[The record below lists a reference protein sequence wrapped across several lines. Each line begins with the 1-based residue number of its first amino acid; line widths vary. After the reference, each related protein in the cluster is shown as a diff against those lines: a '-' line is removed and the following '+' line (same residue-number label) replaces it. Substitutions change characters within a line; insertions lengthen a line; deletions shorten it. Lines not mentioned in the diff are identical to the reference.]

1 MENIANV
8 LLVFSSERKTSRP
21 ERTKPLGNFFL
32 RGFAIFKAAP
42 SYSPTV

>member
-1 MENIANV
+1 MQKIELTDPVA
-8 LLVFSSERKTSRP
+8 K
-21 ERTKPLGNFFL
+21 RTKPLKDFSL